1 MSPGATGYLIRDL
14 AEIAMGVERAEEF
27 RHHALDRLTNA
38 VGADAGSYC
47 SVGEDPAGLSA
58 ALIGTEA
65 PVAQLVRSVR
75 EVAPEELQ
83 RSLVPRTQEDADVI
97 TAERRDRR
105 CERQLPLRLVAESI
119 RSGDQLHTGQL
130 QPRL

>member
-1 MSPGATGYLIRDL
+1 
-14 AEIAMGVERAEEF
+14 MGVERAEEF